1 MGRTTRLW
9 RDAAGSG
16 RWLLLG
22 TSRPSNICTFIFSFT
37 IVPHIS
43 KSMLLS
49 LLRFSI
55 FRFVLN
61 TFLSS
66 SPSASSLPFDIL
78 LGWIRIRVCC
88 QPSFLCYLPFFVPY
102 LPPSYICTAIPHH
115 CSASIDLIPHIRTPH
130 PSLLYNLPANERIE
144 SVLDLDMGDWCLRLQ
159 QGRKK
164 ELLLH
169 GSRWW
174 VRVYSRMPILR

>member
-1 MGRTTRLW
+1 MEDFREVGFLAFDATREGELGAEKW
-9 RDAAGSG
+9 TASVLALACSFAAS
-16 RWLLLG
+16 
-22 TSRPSNICTFIFSFT
+22 T
-37 IVPHIS
+37 IS
-43 KSMLLS
+43 
-49 LLRFSI
+49 
-55 FRFVLN
+55 
-61 TFLSS
+61 SS

-159 QGRKK
+159 QGHKK

-169 GSRWW
+169 GSCWW